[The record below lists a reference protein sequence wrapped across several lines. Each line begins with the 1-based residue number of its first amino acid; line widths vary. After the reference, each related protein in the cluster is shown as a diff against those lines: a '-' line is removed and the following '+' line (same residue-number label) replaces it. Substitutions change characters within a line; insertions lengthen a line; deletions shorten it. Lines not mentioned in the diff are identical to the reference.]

1 MIMKWYVYIGLPI
14 VLVVVEAVWKD
25 PSTLVRLLLLI
36 ALLVVLTVLFIIIR
50 IIVTLYCIDT
60 NRKKEQPTEACPI
73 EETDQALHDKN
84 ICFVPSF

>member
-36 ALLVVLTVLFIIIR
+36 ALLVVLTV
-50 IIVTLYCIDT
+50 
-60 NRKKEQPTEACPI
+60 RKKEQPTEACPI